1 MGRDNIEKI
10 IEKGK
15 EMLKSLSNN
24 KSIDFE
30 VFNNHIIIL
39 RQLITL
45 NPELSEEV
53 GILIQELLA
62 TKKLYDILK
71 RNILTHYS
79 EKNLFFK

>member
-45 NPELSEEV
+45 
-53 GILIQELLA
+53 
-62 TKKLYDILK
+62 K
-71 RNILTHYS
+71 
-79 EKNLFFK
+79 